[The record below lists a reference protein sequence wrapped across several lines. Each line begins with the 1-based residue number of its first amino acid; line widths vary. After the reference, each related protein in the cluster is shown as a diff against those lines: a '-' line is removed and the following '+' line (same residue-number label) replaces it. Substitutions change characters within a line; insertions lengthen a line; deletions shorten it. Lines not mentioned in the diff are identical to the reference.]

1 MFMKR
6 HIFVAKVVIV
16 LEQVLAY
23 GLWTVGK
30 SLNHVMLQELMI
42 IKLPTSTQV
51 LQSWGLI

>member
-30 SLNHVMLQELMI
+30 FLNHVMLQELMI